1 MIFALFY
8 LKKANF
14 SENVEISNRNK
25 NNIDTMPFLSSSKKI
40 SIMNLIEVIYRKK
53 NTLFFRCFKCD
64 LTCELTK
71 RKCICKNVNKAC
83 KIGWAI
89 KIFST
94 QFFSIVACIAISKP
108 VKIRVPKP
116 NTEKIKI
123 ILVNHAKTQFSRF
136 FPLTKI
142 TQFYSWNHRGQKP
155 LRFHEFD
162 DLVYWWNQSCI
173 FTNYFPALFFR

>member
-1 MIFALFY
+1 MHKSESGNQAKSFNDD
-8 LKKANF
+8 LKIKGILNCFCLSKQCTF
-14 SENVEISNRNK
+14 S
-25 NNIDTMPFLSSSKKI
+25 FKKI
-40 SIMNLIEVIYRKK
+40 TQIDWFTGGK
-53 NTLFFRCFKCD
+53 NTLIFRCFKCD

-123 ILVNHAKTQFSRF
+123 ILVYITLKHNFHDFL
-136 FPLTKI
+136 PLTKI
-142 TQFYSWNHRGQKP
+142 TQFYSWNHRGQKT
-155 LRFHEFD
+155 LRFHELFS
-162 DLVYWWNQSCI
+162 DLIFLWN
-173 FTNYFPALFFR
+173 